1 MTRSSIELLNYIFVF
16 VFNMYIIC
24 LRIYVF
30 NTCIRIQYDEN
41 DGGTSSQD
49 VRSVKTRCGKLP
61 QTGTDLD
68 SECKNIHKYST
79 KILRNKLKEL
89 KKCVHIKS
97 SLIMSPIF
105 PPYILCSTGP
115 MEES

>member
-68 SECKNIHKYST
+68 SECKNILKYST
-79 KILRNKLKEL
+79 KILRNKLKL
-89 KKCVHIKS
+89 RSH
-97 SLIMSPIF
+97 LIFADNVTYF
-105 PPYILCSTGP
+105 PTIYIMFNGAT
-115 MEES
+115 EES

>member
-1 MTRSSIELLNYIFVF
+1 
-16 VFNMYIIC
+16 MYIIR

-30 NTCIRIQYDEN
+30 NTCICIQYDEN

-89 KKCVHIKS
+89 KKCVHI
-97 SLIMSPIF
+97 
-105 PPYILCSTGP
+105 
-115 MEES
+115 